1 MCKTA
6 EKKSLIGAE
15 NELSTRNFFF
25 GLHNSCEAINF
36 LSRIFI
42 SEQIVWRSTCYL
54 VDAIETEEIHF
65 WQRQTMTQKKVFH
78 ARLSRQRLSTRM
90 SRWIFLVRCS
100 QILSGALWERKCGK
114 MLLSWWKLVK
124 NDPDVLSGCCS
135 MEHET
140 TNFAIKL
147 MASKHLV
154 DVFRRQKCVKNNG
167 KYFTTRDD
175 FIYSVWT
182 RTFGSRL
189 MDSSMCCVSLGVT
202 AAVWE

>member
-1 MCKTA
+1 MWSDK
-6 EKKSLIGAE
+6 
-15 NELSTRNFFF
+15 FPQPDF
-25 GLHNSCEAINF
+25 
-36 LSRIFI
+36 FI
-42 SEQIVWRSTCYL
+42 SEQIVWRSTCYIGGCIRDGRNSFL
-54 VDAIETEEIHF
+54 AAPDNDTEKSLSCKVESTKIEHE
-65 WQRQTMTQKKVFH
+65 
-78 ARLSRQRLSTRM
+78 M
-90 SRWIFLVRCS
+90 SWWIFLVRCS
-100 QILSGALWERKCGK
+100 YSPARSGNEKCGK

-175 FIYSVWT
+175 FVYSVWT

-202 AAVWE
+202 AAFWE